1 MKNTVLIFTSL
12 IRSFGTFL
20 FSVLFSHSVVSD
32 SATLW
37 TAVHQAFLS
46 ITNSQSLLKVMSIE
60 LVMPSNHLILCWMA
74 LFILNT
80 LISSSVKYQYL
91 TFINLSSV
99 FFLFLFSCMRTF
111 HIIETNLICQII
123 TDCHLSFFLYII
135 KFINLF
141 LFLHGY
147 WLLCH
152 L

>member
-1 MKNTVLIFTSL
+1 M
-12 IRSFGTFL
+12 SFGTFL
-20 FSVLFSHSVVSD
+20 FSVQFSLFSHSVESD

-37 TAVHQAFLS
+37 TAVHQPFLS

-60 LVMPSNHLILCWMA
+60 SVMPSNHLILCWMA

-111 HIIETNLICQII
+111 HILETNLISQIV

-147 WLLCH
+147 
-152 L
+152 